1 MQFESISDVRMV
13 VEEMIKPRLFVN
25 MHYLELGG
33 AERALLGLLNAI
45 DTDKVDVDLFLNQH
59 TGAFFPLIPAKIHL
73 IPEIPAYSAIE
84 RPIKDILQEGHWR
97 IAIGRLVGRIR
108 YKKYLRKMGKKR
120 DGSATQYAFDG
131 VISYLPS
138 LKFLGH
144 YDLAISFLDP
154 PHIVQDKVDAD
165 IRLEWIHADWST
177 VEVNTKLVAPRW
189 NRNDYIVSISETVTK
204 RFLKRFPQ
212 FKNKII
218 EIHNI
223 LSPAF
228 VRNQAAI
235 EDELIELA
243 HEGVILCSVGRM
255 VYAKNFDNIPFIA
268 QLLKKKGL
276 DFHWY
281 VIGPGN
287 HENID
292 KCIESLKVKDC
303 VHIIG
308 EKSNP
313 YPWMKA
319 CDIYVQPSRYEANS
333 VTVREA
339 QILGKPVIITNYP
352 TSKDQIKDGIDGII
366 CGMGNDSIADAI
378 FDLAKDKQK
387 QASLVEFVLAHDY
400 GNEKEVEKIYKLLNI
415 E

>member
-1 MQFESISDVRMV
+1 MDGKLV
-13 VEEMIKPRLFVN
+13 VKEMNKPRLFVN

-59 TGAFFPLIPAKIHL
+59 TGSFLPLIPSKIHL

-84 RPIKDILQEGHWR
+84 RPIKKILKEGHWL
-97 IAIGRLVGRIR
+97 IAFGRFIGRIR
-108 YKKYLRKMGKKR
+108 YKWYLKKIGKSK

-131 VISYLPS
+131 VIPFLPS
-138 LKFLGH
+138 LKNLGH

-154 PHIVQDKVDAD
+154 PHIVQDKVDAA
-165 IRLEWIHADWST
+165 IKVEWIHADWST
-177 VEVNTKLVAPRW
+177 VDVNVKLVAPRW
-189 NRNDYIVSISETVTK
+189 NRNDYIVSISEGVTD
-204 RFLKRFPQ
+204 RFLNRFPQ
-212 FKNKII
+212 FKDKII
-218 EIHNI
+218 EIRNI

-228 VRNQAAI
+228 IRAQAAKQG
-235 EDELIELA
+235 ELTGLIQ
-243 HEGVILCSVGRM
+243 EGVILCSVGRI
-255 VYAKNFDNIPFIA
+255 VYAKNFDSIPFIA

-276 DFHWY
+276 VFHWY

-287 HENID
+287 REYID
-292 KCIESLKVKDC
+292 KCIDTQEVKDC
-303 VHIIG
+303 VHVIG
-308 EKSNP
+308 GKSNP

-352 TSKDQIKDGIDGII
+352 TAKGQIMDGIDGIV
-366 CGMGNDSIADAI
+366 CGMENDSISEAI
-378 FDLAKDKQK
+378 FSLAMDKMK
-387 QASLVEFVLAHDY
+387 QASLTEYVLSHDY

>member
-1 MQFESISDVRMV
+1 
-13 VEEMIKPRLFVN
+13 MIKPRVFVN

-45 DTDKVDVDLFLNQH
+45 DTDKVEVDLFLNQH
-59 TGAFFPLIPAKIHL
+59 TGAFMPLIPSKIHL
-73 IPEIPAYSAIE
+73 IPEVPAYSAIE
-84 RPIKDILQEGHWR
+84 RSFMKIMKEGHWH
-97 IAIGRLVGRIR
+97 IALGRLVGRFR
-108 YKKYLRKMGKKR
+108 YKRYLKKNGKSR

-131 VISYLPS
+131 VIPFLPS
-138 LKFLGH
+138 LKYLGH

-165 IRLEWIHADWST
+165 IKVEWIHADWST
-177 VEVNTKLVAPRW
+177 VEVNEELVAPRW
-189 NRNDYIVSISETVTK
+189 NRNDYIVSISEAVTK
-204 RFLKRFPQ
+204 RFLNRFPQ
-212 FKNKII
+212 FKSKII

-223 LSPAF
+223 LSPTY
-228 VRNQAAI
+228 VRNQAAL
-235 EDELIELA
+235 DGELIGFKQ
-243 HEGVILCSVGRM
+243 EGVTLCSVGRI
-255 VYAKNFDNIPFIA
+255 VYAKNFDSIPYIA

-276 DFHWY
+276 VFHWY

-292 KCIESLKVKDC
+292 KCIESLEVKDF
-303 VHIIG
+303 VHFIG
-308 EKSNP
+308 EKPNP

-352 TSKDQIKDGIDGII
+352 TAESQISNGVDGII
-366 CGMGNDSIADAI
+366 CGMDNDSIADAI
-378 FDLAKDKQK
+378 IDLANDKLK
-387 QASLVEFVLAHDY
+387 QASLSEYLLAHDY